1 MPGHMNVLL
10 AEAEMPYGQV
20 FEMDDINSEFSQAG
34 VVLVLRSKDV
44 VNPAANNDPK
54 STIAGMPI
62 LETFKAK
69 TIIVNKRSMAS
80 GYAGLDN
87 ELFYLDK
94 TLMVFGDAKKVI
106 EETVKAVD

>member
-1 MPGHMNVLL
+1 M
-10 AEAEMPYGQV
+10 
-20 FEMDDINSEFSQAG
+20 
-34 VVLVLRSKDV
+34 LRSKDV